1 MADPVSHPYLSR
13 LTNARFV
20 CCVNAGK
27 TQTCKNEDVIVGN
40 RATPLEIRVL
50 VPNTTHYVTLA
61 KIDVSGDDEKPVFP
75 SRLRNFYK
83 KKILGGLWT
92 EETAFTSFANS
103 KVKRAP
109 SRTTPDGDEVF
120 DGSENL
126 KGEKMLY

>member
-1 MADPVSHPYLSR
+1 M
-13 LTNARFV
+13 
-20 CCVNAGK
+20 
-27 TQTCKNEDVIVGN
+27 
-40 RATPLEIRVL
+40 EIRVL
-50 VPNTTHYVTLA
+50 VPNTAHYVTLA

-103 KVKRAP
+103 KEKRAP